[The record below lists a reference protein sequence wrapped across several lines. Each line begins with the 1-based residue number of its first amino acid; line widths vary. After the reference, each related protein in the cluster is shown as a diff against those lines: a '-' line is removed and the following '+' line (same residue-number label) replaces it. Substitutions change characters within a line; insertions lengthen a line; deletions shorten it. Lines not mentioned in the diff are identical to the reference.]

1 MTKTYILNRKMN
13 ASTFTV
19 YTEGGNGVCYQFKGG
34 NVNTNTLPFFV
45 TDNEYYQ
52 HVLENSDMFKSGTVS
67 YDANTARKIAE
78 AKRLGTETKQGQ
90 AEAKPA
96 DAVVEQ
102 GQITVSG
109 VRSVT
114 QAVNY
119 VSEKFGVVVRTA
131 EQAKNEAAKHGV
143 VFPNLKTG
151 K

>member
-52 HVLENSDMFKSGTVS
+52 YVLEHSDLFRSGTVS
-67 YDANTARKIAE
+67 YDANTAKRMAQNAAKEVEVANAVAAKIESEAE
-78 AKRLGTETKQGQ
+78 QT
-90 AEAKPA
+90 
-96 DAVVEQ
+96 VVSS
-102 GQITVSG
+102 IK
-109 VRSVT
+109 SVT

-119 VSEKFGVVVRTA
+119 VSENFGVVVRTA

>member
-52 HVLENSDMFKSGTVS
+52 YVLEHSDMFRTGTVS
-67 YDANTARKIAE
+67 YDANTAKKVAQNA
-78 AKRLGTETKQGQ
+78 AKEVEVANANNSAKTEQEQ
-90 AEAKPA
+90 I
-96 DAVVEQ
+96 VVSS
-102 GQITVSG
+102 IK
-109 VRSVT
+109 SVT

-119 VSEKFGVVVRTA
+119 VSENFGVVVRTA

>member
-52 HVLENSDMFKSGTVS
+52 YVLEHSDMFKTGTVS
-67 YDANTARKIAE
+67 YDANTAKKVAQNAAKEVEAANANNSAKAE
-78 AKRLGTETKQGQ
+78 QE
-90 AEAKPA
+90 PI
-96 DAVVEQ
+96 VVSS
-102 GQITVSG
+102 IK
-109 VRSVT
+109 SVT

-119 VSEKFGVVVRTA
+119 VSENFGVVVRTA

>member
-45 TDNEYYQ
+45 TDNKYYQ
-52 HVLENSDMFKSGTVS
+52 YVLEHSDMFKTGTVS
-67 YDANTARKIAE
+67 YDANTAKKVAQNAAKEVE
-78 AKRLGTETKQGQ
+78 AANANNSAKTEQEQ
-90 AEAKPA
+90 I
-96 DAVVEQ
+96 VVSS
-102 GQITVSG
+102 IK
-109 VRSVT
+109 SVT

-119 VSEKFGVVVRTA
+119 VSENFGVVVRTA

>member
-52 HVLENSDMFKSGTVS
+52 YVLEHSEMFKTGTVS
-67 YDANTARKIAE
+67 YDANTAKKVAQNAAKEVE
-78 AKRLGTETKQGQ
+78 AANANNSAKTETEQI
-90 AEAKPA
+90 
-96 DAVVEQ
+96 VVST
-102 GQITVSG
+102 IK
-109 VRSVT
+109 SVT

-119 VSEKFGVVVRTA
+119 VSENFGVVVRTA

>member
-52 HVLENSDMFKSGTVS
+52 YVLEHSDMFKTGTVS
-67 YDANTARKIAE
+67 YDANTAKKVAQNAAKEVE
-78 AKRLGTETKQGQ
+78 AANANNSAKTEQEQ
-90 AEAKPA
+90 I
-96 DAVVEQ
+96 VVST
-102 GQITVSG
+102 IK
-109 VRSVT
+109 SVT

-119 VSEKFGVVVRTA
+119 VSENFGVVVRTA

>member
-52 HVLENSDMFKSGTVS
+52 YVLEHSDMFKTGTVS
-67 YDANTARKIAE
+67 YDANTAKKVAQNAAME
-78 AKRLGTETKQGQ
+78 VESANANNSAKTEQEQ
-90 AEAKPA
+90 I
-96 DAVVEQ
+96 VVSS
-102 GQITVSG
+102 IK
-109 VRSVT
+109 SVT

-119 VSEKFGVVVRTA
+119 VSENFGVVVRTA

>member
-52 HVLENSDMFKSGTVS
+52 YVLEHSEMFKTGTVS
-67 YDANTARKIAE
+67 YDANTAKKVAQNAAKEVE
-78 AKRLGTETKQGQ
+78 AANANNSAKTEQEQ
-90 AEAKPA
+90 I
-96 DAVVEQ
+96 VVSS
-102 GQITVSG
+102 IK
-109 VRSVT
+109 SVT

-119 VSEKFGVVVRTA
+119 VSENFGVVVRTA

>member
-52 HVLENSDMFKSGTVS
+52 YVLEHSDMFKTGTVS
-67 YDANTARKIAE
+67 YDANTAKKVAQNAAKEVE
-78 AKRLGTETKQGQ
+78 AANANNSAKTEQEQ
-90 AEAKPA
+90 I
-96 DAVVEQ
+96 VVSS
-102 GQITVSG
+102 IK
-109 VRSVT
+109 SVT

-119 VSEKFGVVVRTA
+119 VSENFGVVVRTA

>member
-52 HVLENSDMFKSGTVS
+52 YVLEHSELFKTGTVS
-67 YDANTARKIAE
+67 YDANTAKKVAQNAAKEVE
-78 AKRLGTETKQGQ
+78 AANANNSAKTEQEQ
-90 AEAKPA
+90 I
-96 DAVVEQ
+96 VVST
-102 GQITVSG
+102 IK
-109 VRSVT
+109 SVT

-119 VSEKFGVVVRTA
+119 VSENFGVVVRTA

>member
-52 HVLENSDMFKSGTVS
+52 YVLEHSEMFKTGTVS
-67 YDANTARKIAE
+67 YDANTAKKVAQNAAKEVE
-78 AKRLGTETKQGQ
+78 AANANNSAKTEQEQ
-90 AEAKPA
+90 I
-96 DAVVEQ
+96 VVST
-102 GQITVSG
+102 IK
-109 VRSVT
+109 SVT

-119 VSEKFGVVVRTA
+119 VSENFGVVVRTA